1 MHADMRLGSSFV
13 KPKADHEFANV
24 ALACGY
30 RQAAR
35 CADLAGFDAA
45 LGEAL
50 VAEGPAFVHMR
61 IAPGSLEKLGRPAI
75 PPHEVARRFR
85 GVVTDA

>member
-1 MHADMRLGSSFV
+1 
-13 KPKADHEFANV
+13 V

-35 CADLAGFDAA
+35 CDGLAGFDAA

-50 VAEGPAFVHMR
+50 SAARPAFVHMR
-61 IAPGSLEKLGRPAI
+61 IAPDLELAAKLLL
-75 PPHEVARRFR
+75 RRA
-85 GVVTDA
+85 GLVL

>member
-1 MHADMRLGSSFV
+1 M
-13 KPKADHEFANV
+13 

-30 RQAAR
+30 RLAAT
-35 CADLAGFDAA
+35 CDSLAGFDAA

-50 VAEGPAFVHMR
+50 KAEGPSFVHMR
-61 IAPGSLEKLGRPAI
+61 IAPGSLEKLGRPTI

-85 GVVTDA
+85 RFVTGG